1 MKRIFII
8 FTIFMLIALLSISC
22 LATNEF
28 DGKELTDLNL
38 VGSDVMM
45 INEDEQI
52 ENPYTDLDVKE
63 EVVMNKDDLYE
74 IQDTINHNELNLDG
88 NAYFLGE
95 TVSIKDSMING
106 NVFIL
111 AEKVELDNVE
121 IYGSLYLLAVENA
134 DLKITTL
141 DVYAVGTDIEI
152 EKGSS
157 ILRGLRLAGEEIK
170 VAGNIEK
177 NCYLAGD
184 SIDLSSSIILGD
196 LSYSSSQEANLSG
209 ANISGNINFTKA
221 EESEEVAKEVEK
233 TFFDF
238 FTIGKIFS
246 TILSTFVIGGLI
258 LLTSNKFINVNKNT
272 NIGATL
278 GYSLLIGV
286 FALIVVP
293 IISLMLMLSII
304 GIGLGF
310 LLLIVYILVLLNTLP
325 IVALAIALAILKNKP
340 NVRKI
345 GILGVAIIVAVVI
358 TALNSIPA
366 VRGIVGFL
374 VCVIGLGIIFKTMFT
389 KKVEEAGPIQVV
401 DSNNV

>member
-1 MKRIFII
+1 MKRIFTI
-8 FTIFMLIALLSISC
+8 FIIFMLIALLSISC
-22 LATNEF
+22 LATSEL
-28 DGKELTDLNL
+28 DGKEFTDLNL

-52 ENPYTDLDVKE
+52 ENPYADLDVKQE
-63 EVVMNKDDLYE
+63 LIMNEDDLYE
-74 IQDTINHNELNLDG
+74 MQDVINHDELNLDG

-111 AEKVELDNVE
+111 AEKIELDNVD
-121 IYGSLYLLAVENA
+121 IYGSLYLLAESA

-141 DVYAVGTDIEI
+141 DVYAAGSDIEI

-157 ILRGLRLAGEEIK
+157 ILRGLRIAGEKLK

-177 NCYLAGD
+177 NCYLVGN

-196 LSYSSSQEANLSG
+196 LNYSSSQEANLSG

-221 EESEEVAKEVEK
+221 DESDEVAEKVEK

-293 IISLMLMLSII
+293 IVSLMLMLSIV

-345 GILGVAIIVAVVI
+345 AILGVAIIVAVVI

-389 KKVEEAGPIQVV
+389 KKVEETGPIQVV